1 MTEIHITP
9 NMIKRTRGKLGMS
22 RLEFAQAL
30 GFKGSKRTAD
40 NEITRL
46 ERGKAELWPAKREIF
61 IKMVTD
67 LRRETTDSAES
78 TRGKNND

>member
-9 NMIKRTRGKLGMS
+9 NLIKRTRGKLGMS

-40 NEITRL
+40 NEIQRL
-46 ERGKAELWPAKREIF
+46 ERGKAELWPAKREVF

-67 LRRETTDSAES
+67 LRREAARDA
-78 TRGKNND
+78 K

>member
-1 MTEIHITP
+1 MTEFHITP

-22 RLEFAQAL
+22 RYEFAQAL

-40 NEITRL
+40 NEIIRL

-61 IKMVTD
+61 IKMVQEV
-67 LRRETTDSAES
+67 REV
-78 TRGKNND
+78 KK